1 MKEPIYKEII
11 AKMKDDILR
20 LAPNT
25 PITPE
30 RDLATLF
37 NTSRMTIRKSI
48 NNLIDDGYLYR
59 DGNKG
64 TFVSDK
70 KIIRRNTS
78 LNFLSNDKEDIKYNL
93 IYFSRKDCI
102 YEKDILI
109 NLDINE
115 DEPVI
120 RVVKK
125 NFVKTRD
132 EKKTRDIEEIYVVYK
147 RIGCKVELSKEKF
160 INFEE
165 IIETGRINQKFIPMI
180 VPPKYANI
188 LGVDMNTPIIMTE
201 TIIFDKR
208 AIPIAFIKT
217 YNNPKEK
224 EIMIIT

>member
-11 AKMKDDILR
+11 DKMKDDIQK

-25 PITPE
+25 PITAE

-70 KIIRRNTS
+70 KIRRINTS

-115 DEPVI
+115 NEPVI
-120 RVVKK
+120 RVVKR
-125 NFVKTRD
+125 NFVKIRN

-147 RIGCKVELSKEKF
+147 RIGCKIDFSKEKF
-160 INFEE
+160 IAFEK
-165 IIETGRINQKFIPMI
+165 IIETGRINQKFTPMI

-188 LGVDMNTPIIMTE
+188 LGIDMNTPIIMTE

-217 YNNPKEK
+217 YNNPYEK